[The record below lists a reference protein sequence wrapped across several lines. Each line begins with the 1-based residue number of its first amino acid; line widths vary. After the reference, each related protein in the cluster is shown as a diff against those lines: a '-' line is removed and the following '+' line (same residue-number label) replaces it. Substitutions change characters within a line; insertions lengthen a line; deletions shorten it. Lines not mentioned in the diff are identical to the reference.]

1 MLDHIC
7 SDLGPLNRVDV
18 LERVAKTSIK
28 ILLKTK
34 VLELTK
40 NGIRLLKEG
49 KEEVLPC
56 PDTVVVA
63 MGVKSNPLS
72 LSVKGRVH
80 TVGDCRKVGNAMD
93 AIHDAFHVAINL

>member
-1 MLDHIC
+1 MLPPSRTS
-7 SDLGPLNRVDV
+7 SDRKGV
-18 LERVAKTSIK
+18 SF
-28 ILLKTK
+28 
-34 VLELTK
+34 
-40 NGIRLLKEG
+40 
-49 KEEVLPC
+49 

-63 MGVKSNPLS
+63 MGVTPNPLS